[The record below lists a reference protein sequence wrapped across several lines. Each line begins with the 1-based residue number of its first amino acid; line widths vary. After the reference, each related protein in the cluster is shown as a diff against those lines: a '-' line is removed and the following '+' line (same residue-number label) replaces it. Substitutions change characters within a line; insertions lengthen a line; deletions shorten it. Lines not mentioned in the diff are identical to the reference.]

1 MSTLTIPGLGAAYD
15 ALAEAI
21 DRRPEPQRERMLVK
35 LALPLANELGDAARL
50 AGFTEIARRD
60 L

>member
-1 MSTLTIPGLGAAYD
+1 MSTLTIPGLEAAYD

-21 DRRPEPQRERMLVK
+21 DRTPEAQRELMLVK
-35 LALPLANELGDAARL
+35 LALLLANELGDAARL
-50 AGFTEIARRD
+50 AELTDVARRD